1 MLSTVCVEVVMR
13 LSAQSGLV
21 IVVNSLIVAVVAAI
35 VVFVLKGHSQIL
47 LQQRSEES
55 MKIDLPKKVQRTYEY
70 ATVCFSIWRSR
81 I

>member
-1 MLSTVCVEVVMR
+1 MVMLATVCVEGVMR

-55 MKIDLPKKVQRTYEY
+55 MKIDLPKKVQHTHEY
-70 ATVCFSIWRSR
+70 ATVSFSIW
-81 I
+81 